1 MIAGKTF
8 VKNEFINQLKHNI
21 MEAIWGVLNERNQVV
36 YESDDLSLCEEFRDE
51 NEPSNDFWIII
62 NGDELS

>member
-1 MIAGKTF
+1 
-8 VKNEFINQLKHNI
+8 

-51 NEPSNDFWIII
+51 NEPSNEFWIII
-62 NGDELS
+62 NGDEL

>member
-1 MIAGKTF
+1 MKTIF
-8 VKNEFINQLKHNI
+8 F
-21 MEAIWGVLNERNQVV
+21 VLNERNQVV

-62 NGDELS
+62 NGDEL